1 MGTMHLVP
9 AERADRHVIDDHR
22 VCHAIAGLG
31 TDEQRQSWAEWFAL
45 LADPNRLAILLAIHH
60 APDICVTD
68 LAVATGLN
76 DTTVS
81 QALRLLRG
89 HHVVTAHR
97 DGRIIRYRLADEDI
111 HNLLHQFPQWTGAGQ
126 HRL

>member
-1 MGTMHLVP
+1 MRTMHLVP

-22 VCHAIAGLG
+22 VCEAITGLG
-31 TDEQRQSWAEWFAL
+31 TEEQRRTWADRFAI
-45 LADPNRLAILLAIHH
+45 LADPNRLALLLAIHH
-60 APDICVTD
+60 APEICVTD

-89 HHVVTAHR
+89 QNVVSAHR
-97 DGRIIRYRLADEDI
+97 DGRIIRYRLADEGI
-111 HNLLHQFPQWTGAGQ
+111 HTLLHQFPQPATPTP
-126 HRL
+126 